1 MTVAIDTYKAI
12 EALTKAGF
20 KKEQARVLIDELSPV
35 GESLVTKD
43 YLKSEMNAL
52 EARMT
57 ARIYGS
63 QIASVVAVVGAL
75 KFFGLF

>member
-20 KKEQARVLIDELSPV
+20 NKKQARVLIDELSPIGDTV
-35 GESLVTKD
+35 VTTD
-43 YLKSEMNAL
+43 YFKSEINAL

-57 ARIYGS
+57 ARIYGG
-63 QIASVVAVVGAL
+63 QIACVVGVIGAL
-75 KFFGLF
+75 KFFDLF